1 MKNQDAQGKIKN
13 WSRMAARMG
22 VLLADPSVRKAAG
35 KFLKDRFN
43 SMSEV
48 ASDRYDEGMHR
59 VNAAGDALRG
69 RSPWRARTVGFLA
82 GVGVG
87 AGIAILLAPNSGSQT
102 RRAIRSRASAVSSGV
117 ADSASSVVANVVAK
131 FSGRSTGGSAR
142 GSKDKD
148 TGTGEV

>member
-1 MKNQDAQGKIKN
+1 MKNTDTQGKIKN

-35 KFLKDRFN
+35 RFLKDRFN

-87 AGIAILLAPNSGSQT
+87 AGMAILLAPNSGSQT

-117 ADSASSVVANVVAK
+117 ADSASSVVAK

-148 TGTGEV
+148 TAQGEV

>member
-1 MKNQDAQGKIKN
+1 MKNTDTQGKIKN
-13 WSRMAARMG
+13 WSRMEARMG

-87 AGIAILLAPNSGSQT
+87 AGMAILLAPNSGSQT

-117 ADSASSVVANVVAK
+117 ADSASSVVAK

-148 TGTGEV
+148 TAQGEV